1 MKYIIFL
8 LPLFIG
14 FHSVQSEIVD
24 REFRSKTG
32 EVIKAS
38 VIEFGEDGDLLIK
51 RTSDLQLFRVNLD
64 IFTEDDQAFVKNNFP
79 PNHDAL
85 PKFSKPLDSKKLSQF
100 AASIDNKIKFRLK
113 SYGQRIPKT
122 VSDDVFLGEHTSR
135 LLAESQTLKK

>member
-64 IFTEDDQAFVKNNFP
+64 IFTEDDQAFVKTISLLTTMLYP
-79 PNHDAL
+79 SLASL
-85 PKFSKPLDSKKLSQF
+85 LIQKTFSICSF
-100 AASIDNKIKFRLK
+100 N
-113 SYGQRIPKT
+113 
-122 VSDDVFLGEHTSR
+122 
-135 LLAESQTLKK
+135 